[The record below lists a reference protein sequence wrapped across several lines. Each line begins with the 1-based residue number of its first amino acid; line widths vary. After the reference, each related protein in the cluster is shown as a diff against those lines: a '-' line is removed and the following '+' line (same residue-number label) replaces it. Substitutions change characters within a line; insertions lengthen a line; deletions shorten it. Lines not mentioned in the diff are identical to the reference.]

1 MSRNLTPYVP
11 EELKLD
17 TSEQVL
23 MGVQQR
29 VQNKIVPS
37 QGSQNYSYD
46 GNNQIEFQWTHGD
59 ACDLSTTLLYF
70 TVAFSGTTSANIR
83 LRSASDIVDKV
94 EFYIDNTE
102 VFTSTNMNL
111 SMVQNILM
119 LSEFPKDYFE
129 REGGVLMGW
138 HSQNVNNSDYGTAR
152 TYGVPLWAYHVGFS
166 QTKIFPVL
174 GSNLRLVLH
183 LARPEVVLSVRTHIS
198 DNKYSL
204 NNVFLMED
212 RLILTPDYKQALMAQ
227 VKSAEGFKIHYTD
240 FDITPQNI
248 TGAQNQ
254 TLVVRNE
261 HSNAVTLIL
270 FNQYLDSFRADI
282 ANGANPLADPD
293 VYQLKTCYPTLD
305 TDLAR
310 RVANL
315 KVECGSLRFTGLNG
329 SSSPVEHFS
338 HLERAN
344 GTLAKPHSV
353 GCFTWP
359 VYNTNLTQNLVGANI
374 QRAKTVANNAGLNEF
389 QNSAPLIVSLEK
401 TMSSD
406 IDVAIVN
413 KGLSSTD
420 PMASRDIEV
429 YMQFGAG
436 QELNQTRER
445 LYSCLVYEK
454 ALVMKQGMIDKED

>member
-59 ACDLSTTLLYF
+59 ACDLSSTLLYF
-70 TVAFSGTTSANIR
+70 TVAFSGTTPNNIR

-138 HSQNVNNSDYGTAR
+138 HSQNVNKSNYGTAR

-212 RLILTPDYKQALMAQ
+212 RLILTPDYKEALMAQ

-270 FNQYLDSFRADI
+270 FNQYLDGFRADI
-282 ANGANPLADPD
+282 ADNGALVDN
-293 VYQLKTCYPTLD
+293 TCYPTLD

-329 SSSPVEHFS
+329 SASSVEHFT

-359 VYNTNLTQNLVGANI
+359 IYDTDIATNLSGEDI
-374 QRAKTVANNAGLNEF
+374 QRAKTGPNNAGLNLY

-429 YMQFGAG
+429 YMQFATNK
-436 QELNQTRER
+436 ELNQTRER